1 MKLNK
6 YIITL
11 SVALCAMLSGCTDW
25 LDTQPNDKQSEEQ
38 QFATKSG
45 IYAAVNGIYNQMS
58 GSSLYSKNLS

>member
-11 SVALCAMLSGCTDW
+11 SVALCTMLSGCTDW

-38 QFATKSG
+38 QFSRKDST
-45 IYAAVNGIYNQMS
+45 QQ
-58 GSSLYSKNLS
+58 

>member
-11 SVALCAMLSGCTDW
+11 SVALCTMLSGCTDW

-38 QFATKSG
+38 QFSTLLNSTELNE
-45 IYAAVNGIYNQMS
+45 YPPMR
-58 GSSLYSKNLS
+58 

>member
-38 QFATKSG
+38 QFSTKDGFYS
-45 IYAAVNGIYNQMS
+45 AVNGVYNRM
-58 GSSLYSKNLS
+58 